1 MLLRVKDLHSRFEL
15 DEGMLPVVN
24 GVSFSI
30 DERETVGI
38 VGESGCGKTIVALSI
53 LGLIPPPGRVVS
65 GRIEW
70 RGEDLL
76 AAPPKRMRRVRG
88 GEIGLV
94 FQEPDAALNPVMS
107 VGEQLVEVLR
117 LHRPLNRKEAEQEAV
132 RWLGETGIP
141 APEARFGS
149 YPFELSGGMRQRAVI
164 ALAVCA
170 EPALLLADEP
180 TTALDVTV
188 QKEIVQLLE
197 DLQERHGMAILM
209 ISHDLGVIAGMAD
222 RVMVMYT
229 GRVIESG
236 PVDAVFGDPRHPYT
250 QGLLASVPRLGAG
263 RDAPLTGIPGAV
275 PDLLEL
281 PSGCTFHPRCP
292 LAADECRGEVPLA
305 EPVGPGREAACY
317 RIGETAS

>member
-1 MLLRVKDLHSRFEL
+1 MLLRVEDMYSRFEL
-15 DEGMLPVVN
+15 DEGVLPVVN
-24 GVSFSI
+24 GVSFAI
-30 DERETVGI
+30 DAGETVGI

-76 AAPPKRMRRVRG
+76 AAPPERMRRVRG

-117 LHRPLNRKEAEQEAV
+117 LHRPLNRQEAEQEAV

-141 APEARFGS
+141 EPESRFRS

-197 DLQERHGMAILM
+197 HLQERHGMAILM
-209 ISHDLGVIAGMAD
+209 ITPI
-222 RVMVMYT
+222 
-229 GRVIESG
+229 SG
-236 PVDAVFGDPRHPYT
+236 
-250 QGLLASVPRLGAG
+250 
-263 RDAPLTGIPGAV
+263 
-275 PDLLEL
+275 
-281 PSGCTFHPRCP
+281 
-292 LAADECRGEVPLA
+292 
-305 EPVGPGREAACY
+305 
-317 RIGETAS
+317 

>member
-1 MLLRVKDLHSRFEL
+1 MLLRVEDLYSRFEL
-15 DEGMLPVVN
+15 DEGVLPVVN
-24 GVSFSI
+24 GVSFTI

-53 LGLIPPPGRVVS
+53 LGLIPPPGRIVS

-70 RGEDLL
+70 RGEDLRA
-76 AAPPKRMRRVRG
+76 AAPERMRRIRG

-94 FQEPDAALNPVMS
+94 FQEPDSALNPVIS
-107 VGEQLVEVLR
+107 IGEQLVEVLR
-117 LHRPLNRKEAEQEAV
+117 LHRPLSRREAEQEAV

-141 APEARFGS
+141 EPESRFRS

-229 GRVIESG
+229 GKVLESG
-236 PVDAVFGDPRHPYT
+236 PVESVFRDPRHPYT

-263 RDAPLTGIPGAV
+263 RDEPLTGIPGAV

-292 LAADECRGEVPLA
+292 LAVEQCRGEFPPV

-317 RIGETAS
+317 RLEETAS